1 MHSPLARVCDSY
13 LFLSHLGYFS
23 IYIRININRHLYRA
37 IFYRLPHRLLTWIT
51 WIQSPLVFCLF
62 AALLSSAQIFNEN

>member
-23 IYIRININRHLYRA
+23 IYIRTNINRHLYRA